1 MKKNKFLSILVFVL
15 AIASF
20 FNITYA
26 SEEML
31 DVYGSSSTSYS
42 ISQDENDIYLPFMRF
57 SNGNMIIDKQVE
69 NMGAYFS
76 SKTIDINSDVKS
88 MSAMFATDSIRVNAD
103 VKNSVM
109 FSTAAI
115 VIDSHITSDLI
126 LFSTS
131 EITITKK
138 AIIDGDIICYTSNLN
153 VLGNVNGS
161 VIATCSNAKIS
172 GTIQKDLRVQTDNI
186 QIESEDLVKGKLY
199 IQSYEIIEGIKE
211 KYPEVINKIIS
222 KAEVNSKDEIKN
234 IVFVG
239 IVYALLY
246 FILLRVKKGE
256 ILSKSFEKVKKYKT
270 NVVMFGTVGILIA
283 PIITML
289 CLLLLIG
296 GLYMIALPILII
308 YFGIIIISTILT
320 IFIVGATIMTYIY
333 NKYLI
338 KKTAWYTV
346 LTSFMVFVVL
356 QVLTKIPYVSA
367 FISIIYL
374 MASFGILAVCIVK
387 KLKSNDETTQK

>member
-1 MKKNKFLSILVFVL
+1 MKKIKILGILVFIL
-15 AIASF
+15 AIATF
-20 FNITYA
+20 FNMSYA

-31 DVYGSSSTSYS
+31 DIYGSSSTSYF

-57 SNGNMIIDKQVE
+57 SSGSMIIDKQVE
-69 NMGAYFS
+69 NIGAFFS
-76 SKTIDINSDVKS
+76 SKTIDINSDVKK
-88 MSAMFATDSIRVNAD
+88 MSAIFATDSIRVNAD

-131 EITITKK
+131 EITITKN
-138 AIIDGDIICYTSNLN
+138 AIIDGDIICFTTNLN
-153 VLGNVNGS
+153 VDGNINGS
-161 VIATCSNAKIS
+161 VIATCSNVKVS
-172 GTIQKDLRVQTDNI
+172 GIIQKDLRVQTDNM

-222 KAEVNSKDEIKN
+222 KVEVDAKDEIKN

-246 FILLRVKKGE
+246 FLFLKIKKGE
-256 ILSKSFEKVKKYKT
+256 ILNKSFEKIKTYKT
-270 NVVMFGTVGILIA
+270 NVVMFGTVGILVA
-283 PIITML
+283 PIIFMV

-308 YFGIIIISTILT
+308 YFGIIIISAILA
-320 IFIVGATIMTYIY
+320 IFIVGALIMTYIY
-333 NKYLI
+333 KKYLSQ
-338 KKTAWYTV
+338 KTVWYTV
-346 LTSFMVFVVL
+346 LASFIVFVVL
-356 QVLTKIPYVSA
+356 QILTKIPYVSS
-367 FISIIYL
+367 FVSIIYL

-387 KLKSNDETTQK
+387 KLKRSDEIVQK